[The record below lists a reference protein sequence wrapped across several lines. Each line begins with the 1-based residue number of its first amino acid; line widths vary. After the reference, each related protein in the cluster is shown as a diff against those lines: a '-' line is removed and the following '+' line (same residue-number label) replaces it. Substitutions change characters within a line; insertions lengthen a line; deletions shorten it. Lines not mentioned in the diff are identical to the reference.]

1 MPGISFFYVK
11 EQSQNKNLNY
21 FILPLPLPFSI
32 PFLASFPPFTSYHTY
47 FLQHQLK
54 GMHRRPSTL
63 PRENG
68 DQSIANKNKN
78 YVIIG
83 KDLHFP

>member
-1 MPGISFFYVK
+1 M
-11 EQSQNKNLNY
+11 
-21 FILPLPLPFSI
+21 

-47 FLQHQLK
+47 FLQQQLK

-63 PRENG
+63 PREIG

-83 KDLHFP
+83 ICIFLKVLPLFHMPGELEGKFLIIVQ